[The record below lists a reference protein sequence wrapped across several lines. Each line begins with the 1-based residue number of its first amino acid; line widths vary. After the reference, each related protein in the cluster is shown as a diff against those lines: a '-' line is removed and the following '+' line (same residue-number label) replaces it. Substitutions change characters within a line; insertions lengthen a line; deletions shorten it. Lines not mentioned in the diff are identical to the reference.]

1 MSRELRPECPFC
13 GVPLTINHI
22 LWQCKKNKEEMT
34 RLNIIKKVWKEGRP
48 RMERLIESRIS
59 LNVKRQV
66 SLPVKRLKRVNK
78 HDDNVIVAE

>member
-1 MSRELRPECPFC
+1 
-13 GVPLTINHI
+13 
-22 LWQCKKNKEEMT
+22 MT
-34 RLNIIKKVWKEGRP
+34 RLNITKKVWKEGRP